1 LARKLFGGFDWI
13 RKTAYTIDSVSIKA
27 VYRPADELMANA
39 VRDLFEENGI
49 PAMIRSFQIPAYDG
63 LARVM
68 RPAWGEVLVEEEDMA
83 RAKELLDA
91 FLSTEAGGP
100 EENA

>member
-1 LARKLFGGFDWI
+1 MAIK
-13 RKTAYTIDSVSIKA
+13 SI
-27 VYRPADELMANA
+27 YRPADELMANA

-68 RPAWGEVLVEEEDMA
+68 RPVWGEVLVEEEYLA
-83 RAKELLDA
+83 RARELLDA
-91 FLSTEAGGP
+91 FLSADAGD
-100 EENA
+100 ADTQ

>member
-1 LARKLFGGFDWI
+1 MA
-13 RKTAYTIDSVSIKA
+13 IKS
-27 VYRPADELMANA
+27 VYRPDDELMANA

-68 RPAWGEVLVEEEDMA
+68 RPAWGEVLVEEENLGRA
-83 RAKELLDA
+83 RELLEA
-91 FLSTEAGGP
+91 FLSTDAGSPGDGT
-100 EENA
+100 AGQDG